1 MEVSNLKE
9 ISKEVLKAVDS
20 ASEEVMQIYESG
32 NFDIEG
38 KQDGSPVT
46 LADKKSHQAL
56 SSSLMSIDPNIPI
69 LSEEGDVL
77 ENTKSLFWLIDPL
90 DGTKEFINKN
100 GDFTVNVALI
110 EDGVPVLGVVS
121 APAIKE
127 CFVGYINQAF
137 KIVNGEEI
145 QISSK
150 KQTQDMCLVTV
161 SKSHKSDVDNLFIE
175 ACTSEFDKVEEVPT
189 GSSLKLCRVAEGAA
203 NIYSRM
209 GPTYQWDIAAGQ
221 AVVEAAGGSVS
232 DLEGRP
238 LRYEFKSEK
247 KNPLFYCSGDPSFP
261 WKNIFDKLV

>member
-127 CFVGYINQAF
+127 CFVGFIINERTSQ
-137 KIVNGEEI
+137 
-145 QISSK
+145 
-150 KQTQDMCLVTV
+150 
-161 SKSHKSDVDNLFIE
+161 KSN
-175 ACTSEFDKVEEVPT
+175 
-189 GSSLKLCRVAEGAA
+189 
-203 NIYSRM
+203 
-209 GPTYQWDIAAGQ
+209 
-221 AVVEAAGGSVS
+221 
-232 DLEGRP
+232 
-238 LRYEFKSEK
+238 
-247 KNPLFYCSGDPSFP
+247 
-261 WKNIFDKLV
+261 